1 MVISYRELNSTV
13 LEDVYFLHYPRL
25 MSLAD
30 RDHITIDKEYI
41 FLYIIDLGKVNNI
54 RPVYFHKNLRVN
66 LGLQVFDGIMRDVF
80 FS

>member
-1 MVISYRELNSTV
+1 MVISYTGTEFAGTRGCL
-13 LEDVYFLHYPRL
+13 FLHYPRL

-80 FS
+80 F